1 MLVSALLGWL
11 TDFAWLCFALLAW
24 LCVAVLACGWLT
36 VLAWLCLS
44 WFTVLAFVVV
54 ETTGLTWTLGAGAD
68 FVLVLGAVV
77 DFFLVIWCRR
87 EPWPGT
93 ELGSWSGWRRGS

>member
-1 MLVSALLGWL
+1 MLLSAWLGWL
-11 TDFAWLCFALLAW
+11 TDFVWLCLAVLAL
-24 LCVAVLACGWLT
+24 LCVAVLVWGWLA
-36 VLAWLCLS
+36 VSAWLSLS
-44 WFTVLAFVVV
+44 WFTVLAFAVV
-54 ETTGLTWTLGAGAD
+54 EGFTLTLGAGTD